1 MGIALAIILALVFL
15 LSVLLDKTLRSLPAK
30 ELRRRA
36 RAQKDKR
43 AAAVYKLAAFN
54 RSTELFL
61 RLVGV
66 LSAAGLILVAAE
78 SNRWL
83 GLATVVVAFWL
94 VWKGHSPRTIG
105 GWRLVLAALAAPVFT
120 VLVSFLQPLLGRL
133 TDWFKRISPLYPP
146 TGLYEKEDLLEFL
159 KIQARQ
165 PDNRISEAELKIA
178 RCALSLSN
186 KTVGDVMLPRRQIK
200 WVAAGDPIGPM
211 VMDELHK
218 SGQARLPVV
227 KETTKVANPEVV
239 GALYLKDL
247 LEHLEDKG
255 RIRDIMH
262 PGVSYINESQ
272 DLRSALDGFLKSGQL
287 LLVAVNNFEEV
298 VGVVTLEDIF
308 AQIFGHKISDEF
320 DRYHDVRSVASHNG
334 QTRGQPTEAEV
345 E

>member
-1 MGIALAIILALVFL
+1 MRIALAGILAFLFL

-54 RSTELFL
+54 RSAESFL

-83 GLATVVVAFWL
+83 GLVTAVVAFWL
-94 VWKGHSPRTIG
+94 VWRGHSPRIVG
-105 GWRLVLAALAAPVFT
+105 GWRLSLAALAAPLFT
-120 VLVSFLQPLLGRL
+120 AFVSFLQPFLGRL
-133 TDWFKRISPLYPP
+133 TDWFRRISPLYPP

-165 PDNRISEAELKIA
+165 PDNRIHGSDLKAA
-178 RCALSLSN
+178 RGALSLSDR
-186 KTVGDVMLPRRQIK
+186 TIGDVMLPRRQIK

-218 SGQARLPVV
+218 SGQARFPVV
-227 KETTKVANPEVV
+227 KEVTKAASPEIV

-262 PGVSYINESQ
+262 PGASYINESQ
-272 DLRSALDGFLKSGQL
+272 SLRSALDGFLKSGQL
-287 LLVAVNNFEEV
+287 LLVVVNNFEEV

-308 AQIFGHKISDEF
+308 EKIFGDKIGDEF
-320 DRYHDVRSVASHNG
+320 DRYHDIRSVSGHNG
-334 QTRGQPTEAEV
+334 QTRGQEAHN
-345 E
+345 